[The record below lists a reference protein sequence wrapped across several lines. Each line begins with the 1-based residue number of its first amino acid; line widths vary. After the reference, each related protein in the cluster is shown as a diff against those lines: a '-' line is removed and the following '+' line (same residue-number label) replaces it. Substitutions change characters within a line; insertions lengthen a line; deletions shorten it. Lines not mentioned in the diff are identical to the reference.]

1 MTVLLFALGTVLG
14 MFITLGTEI
23 TRKRNKDGFEKSI
36 LELQVTLK
44 QLNQKYLDLYVEV
57 EQMRT
62 ILKNNGFEKD
72 VDIPTTLRI
81 LEEKIE
87 TVRLNYEYDKKTQTS
102 AMGWVTEDLAKIKR
116 YISRIVGNEY

>member
-23 TRKRNKDGFEKSI
+23 IRKKSKDRFEKSI

-44 QLNQKYLDLYVEV
+44 QLDQKYLDLYMEI
-57 EQMRT
+57 EQMRA

-72 VDIPTTLRI
+72 VDMPSVLRTLT
-81 LEEKIE
+81 EKIE
-87 TVRLNYEYDKKTQTS
+87 EVRLNREYDKKTQTS
-102 AMGWVTEDLAKIKR
+102 AMGWINEDLVKIKR